1 MSDQA
6 ANTIDE
12 SAEASGNPWSD
23 RLWWVVVA
31 AVAVIAAWDITKA
44 MATPGGIGEGIGEA
58 FPLLIP
64 LGFAFW
70 GKRIGSLG
78 FSILAVA
85 VIVVEVAVM
94 RLELL
99 FL

>member
-1 MSDQA
+1 MSDQTA
-6 ANTIDE
+6 DAIDE
-12 SAEASGNPWSD
+12 PAETSSNRWPD
-23 RLWWVVVA
+23 RLWWVVAA
-31 AVAVIAAWDITKA
+31 AVVVIAAWDITKA

-58 FPLLIP
+58 FPLVIP

-70 GKRIGSLG
+70 GKRNGGLG

-99 FL
+99 FF